1 MVPWSAQT
9 TTTTRVTAA
18 PARSTFMSSVSLN
31 GPDSTP
37 VVYNPA
43 SSVFDDDEAE
53 RCQACHAAA
62 MYTDRSQGDR
72 VCTNCGLVAEGH
84 LLETGPEW
92 KDFND
97 ADDLVKGLPS
107 AARSGLVAV
116 DESKYIGGLQPTT
129 LSKHAF
135 GGESHGG
142 FGVARIRKRLKA
154 TNRKLDHMM
163 EKIHTKALDEAKLDR
178 RIRLKRNREQR
189 DSSYDDSSSSS
200 IRPEMDNLVL
210 QEEEEAHRLH
220 TALYAEKWSLDRAIM
235 LYGLAHEQS
244 YATDEQRED
253 LESSLDSSLRKAS
266 HELYTAYSMLRQAA
280 NSLELPDRV
289 RIEAA
294 SRLVRFVTKR
304 DGFRISGLASRLN
317 KDLIGTVQETKEAA
331 KKLSEYNARKQMAA
345 LGAALLFLT
354 ARSLGWT
361 RSLHDVSSSFGSQPL
376 NDASGTEVSE
386 RVANF
391 IKGKHVSR
399 AIKEIQSTF
408 PDYFRHPTTHADP
421 GTSGTCQNETTT
433 SNFVD
438 YALRKL
444 ELPPVAEAAIC
455 TLLVRMT
462 NEQASSGDLG
472 GVKLPTLC
480 AGIAYLVCNAGS
492 AMQKLAQQHNQ
503 TRRSREKSVDKTAA
517 DAGPIRK
524 KPNVQPQSISNA
536 QPSSLPGDTR
546 KNEFIRIPSK
556 LKTDDDDAPFDV
568 FSHAAI
574 LEYPTE
580 KGAYELKRMWDAWA
594 EQISWARSLVEL
606 EQSCGVS
613 RHVILDFY
621 KIELY
626 PRRVRLLKSLT
637 DAVRKPQSG
646 AGDHRA
652 LHETPLAPLLM
663 SHFGTAA
670 SVMNAR

>member
-1 MVPWSAQT
+1 
-9 TTTTRVTAA
+9 
-18 PARSTFMSSVSLN
+18 MSSASLN

-43 SSVFDDDEAE
+43 SSAIDDDEAE

-107 AARSGLVAV
+107 AARSGLVVV

-189 DSSYDDSSSSS
+189 DYSYDDTGAPSV
-200 IRPEMDNLVL
+200 RPEMDSLVL
-210 QEEEEAHRLH
+210 QEEEEAQRLH

-235 LYGLAHEQS
+235 LYGKAHEQS
-244 YATDEQRED
+244 YVSDEQRED
-253 LESSLDSSLRKAS
+253 LESSLDSNLRKAS
-266 HELYTAYSMLRQAA
+266 HDLYAAYSMLKQAA
-280 NSLELPDRV
+280 DSLHLPDRV

-294 SRLVRFVTKR
+294 NRLVKFVTKR
-304 DGFRISGLASRLN
+304 DGFRISGLATRLN
-317 KDLIGTVQETKEAA
+317 KDLVGTVQESKEAA
-331 KKLSEYNARKQMAA
+331 KSHSEYNSRKQMAA

-361 RSLHDVSSSFGSQPL
+361 RSLQEVSSSFGSQSV
-376 NDASGTEVSE
+376 NDTSDTEGIE
-386 RVANF
+386 RLRNF

-399 AIKEIQSTF
+399 AMKEIQTTF
-408 PDYFRHPTTHADP
+408 PDYFRHPTSCADP
-421 GTSGTCQNETTT
+421 GGYQNVTTT
-433 SNFVD
+433 TNFVEHT
-438 YALRKL
+438 LRKL
-444 ELPPVAEAAIC
+444 QLPPVAEAAIC
-455 TLLVRMT
+455 TLIVRMT
-462 NEQASSGDLG
+462 NEQATLGDLG

-492 AMQKLAQQHNQ
+492 AMQKLAQQHVQ
-503 TRRSREKSVDKTAA
+503 TQRSHEKSVDKSAA
-517 DAGPIRK
+517 GSRPIQKKRK
-524 KPNVQPQSISNA
+524 LQNAKANCDCPSRSISNA
-536 QPSSLPGDTR
+536 LPSSLPVDMSSD
-546 KNEFIRIPSK
+546 ECIRNPSQ
-556 LKTDDDDAPFDV
+556 LRTDDDDAPFDV

-574 LEYPTE
+574 LEDPTE

-594 EQISWARSLVEL
+594 EQIPWVRSLVEL
-606 EQSCGVS
+606 EESCGVS
-613 RHVILDFY
+613 RNAIRDFY
-621 KIELY
+621 RVELY
-626 PRRVRLLKSLT
+626 PRRDRLLKSLT

-646 AGDHRA
+646 EIDHRA
-652 LHETPLAPLLM
+652 LHDTPLAPLLM
-663 SHFGTAA
+663 THFGTAA
-670 SVMNAR
+670 SVMSAR